1 MENLLVTRSDYGNI
15 EYVDNEINAIDNIL
29 SKRKFLKKGFTT
41 TIFDSKNISEYANK
55 LIDNIVLAESISGQV
70 DVTFGIDGDI
80 LDIYMGGWYVTSV
93 NMGGLSAEARY
104 EIGIDLNYD
113 DSNNKGGKDGRPDR
127 ELY

>member
-1 MENLLVTRSDYGNI
+1 MLLVI
-15 EYVDNEINAIDNIL
+15 IL
-29 SKRKFLKKGFTT
+29 IVKEGRKERGMLM
-41 TIFDSKNISEYANK
+41 SEYANK
-55 LIDNIVLAESISGQV
+55 LIDNIVLAESINGQV

-127 ELY
+127 ELYHKERKGLNYERDTMLL

>member
-1 MENLLVTRSDYGNI
+1 MLM
-15 EYVDNEINAIDNIL
+15 
-29 SKRKFLKKGFTT
+29 
-41 TIFDSKNISEYANK
+41 SEYANK
-55 LIDNIVLAESISGQV
+55 LIDNIVLAESINGQV

-127 ELY
+127 ELYQKGKVNK